1 MKSDEAFLKEVKQ
14 QLQSSSNELDELTLA
29 KLGAARRRAVEAA
42 GKPLLA
48 RYADVIALGHGRM
61 AILLLAGL
69 LFVVS
74 VVMLKL
80 TYPPVQQ
87 QLQPLTLLEDMA
99 LLGSAEEL
107 EFYQDLDFY
116 LWVMDEQDSG

>member
-69 LFVVS
+69 LFVAS

-80 TYPPVQQ
+80 TYPPVKQ